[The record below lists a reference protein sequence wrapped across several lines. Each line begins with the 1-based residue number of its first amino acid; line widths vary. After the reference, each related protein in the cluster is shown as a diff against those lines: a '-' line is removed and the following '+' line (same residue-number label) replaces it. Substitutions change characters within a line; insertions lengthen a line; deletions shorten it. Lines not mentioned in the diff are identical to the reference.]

1 MAVLWSWI
9 YVIPLIILST
19 ACFGVVSFV
28 ISLFDHTPARQLKVA
43 RAWARSL
50 LRIAGVKVTV
60 EGLDRIQP
68 GGNYVFVSNH
78 VSYMDI
84 PVVLGNIP
92 EEFLF
97 LAKASLFK
105 IPFLGTHLKT
115 AGHVSVPL
123 EDPRSSI
130 KTLQHTAALL
140 HDGRSTLVFPEGG
153 RSETGVLQEFK
164 DGAAFLAIRAQ
175 IPLVPMAMVGVR
187 NILRMHT
194 LTFHRG
200 SCHAAH
206 RRSHLDRGHDHA
218 PARGTH
224 RGRAAENR
232 RDAGVERYSSF
243 QNRIT
248 TSAGYRSPMPTKI
261 DRISQAS
268 SAPRFQ
274 TSERVRKYTSDGST
288 GSPFMSFAV
297 TSGEA

>member
-19 ACFGVVSFV
+19 ASFGVVSFV
-28 ISLFDHTPARQLKVA
+28 ISLFDRKPPRQLRVA

-50 LRIAGVKVTV
+50 LQITGVKLTV

-84 PVVLGNIP
+84 PVVLGTIP

-97 LAKASLFK
+97 LAKSGLFK

-115 AGHVSVPL
+115 AGHVSVPQ

-130 KTLQHTAALL
+130 KTLQRTAALL

-153 RSETGVLQEFK
+153 RSETGELQEFK

-175 IPLVPMAMVGVR
+175 IPLVPMAMIGMR
-187 NILRMHT
+187 QILKMHT

-200 SCHAAH
+200 AVTLRIGEPIPTAGMTTHQ
-206 RRSHLDRGHDHA
+206 RSELTATLR
-218 PARGTH
+218 
-224 RGRAAENR
+224 
-232 RDAGVERYSSF
+232 
-243 QNRIT
+243 
-248 TSAGYRSPMPTKI
+248 
-261 DRISQAS
+261 DRIVDLL
-268 SAPRFQ
+268 R
-274 TSERVRKYTSDGST
+274 
-288 GSPFMSFAV
+288 
-297 TSGEA
+297 

>member
-1 MAVLWSWI
+1 MDKPMAVLWSWI
-9 YVIPLIILST
+9 YVIPLIVIST

-28 ISLFDHTPARQLKVA
+28 ISLFDRTPPRQLRVA

-84 PVVLGNIP
+84 PVVLGIIP

-97 LAKASLFK
+97 LAKSSLFH

-115 AGHVSVPL
+115 AGHVMVPL
-123 EDPRSSI
+123 EDPRSAI

-140 HDGRSTLVFPEGG
+140 RDGRSTLVFPEGG
-153 RSETGVLQEFK
+153 RSETGDLREFK

-175 IPLVPMAMVGVR
+175 IPVAPLAMIGLR

-200 SCHAAH
+200 KVTLRIGQPISTDGMTTHDRAKLTAAV
-206 RRSHLDRGHDHA
+206 RQAIVEMLD
-218 PARGTH
+218 
-224 RGRAAENR
+224 
-232 RDAGVERYSSF
+232 
-243 QNRIT
+243 
-248 TSAGYRSPMPTKI
+248 
-261 DRISQAS
+261 
-268 SAPRFQ
+268 
-274 TSERVRKYTSDGST
+274 
-288 GSPFMSFAV
+288 
-297 TSGEA
+297 

>member
-1 MAVLWSWI
+1 MDKPMAVLWSWI
-9 YVIPLIILST
+9 YVIPLIVIST

-28 ISLFDHTPARQLKVA
+28 ISLFDRTPPRQLRVA

-78 VSYMDI
+78 VNYMDI
-84 PVVLGNIP
+84 PVVLGIIP

-97 LAKASLFK
+97 LAKSSLFH

-115 AGHVSVPL
+115 AGHVMVPL
-123 EDPRSSI
+123 EDPRSAI

-140 HDGRSTLVFPEGG
+140 RDGRSTLVFPEGG
-153 RSETGVLQEFK
+153 RSETGDLREFK

-175 IPLVPMAMVGVR
+175 IPVVPLAMIGLR

-200 SCHAAH
+200 KVTLRIGQPISTDGMTTHDRAKLTAAV
-206 RRSHLDRGHDHA
+206 RQAIVEMLD
-218 PARGTH
+218 
-224 RGRAAENR
+224 
-232 RDAGVERYSSF
+232 
-243 QNRIT
+243 
-248 TSAGYRSPMPTKI
+248 
-261 DRISQAS
+261 
-268 SAPRFQ
+268 
-274 TSERVRKYTSDGST
+274 
-288 GSPFMSFAV
+288 
-297 TSGEA
+297 

>member
-19 ACFGVVSFV
+19 AGFGVVSFV

-50 LRIAGVKVTV
+50 LCIAGVKVTV

-97 LAKASLFK
+97 LAKAGLFK
-105 IPFLGTHLKT
+105 IPMLGTHLRT
-115 AGHVSVPL
+115 AGHVLVPL
-123 EDPRSSI
+123 EDPRSAI

-153 RSETGVLQEFK
+153 RSETGVLREFK

-175 IPLVPMAMVGVR
+175 IPVVPLAMIGMHG
-187 NILRMHT
+187 ILPMHS

-200 SCHAAH
+200 HVTLRIGEPISTEGMTTHQRAELTAAV
-206 RRSHLDRGHDHA
+206 RQKI
-218 PARGTH
+218 
-224 RGRAAENR
+224 
-232 RDAGVERYSSF
+232 VEMLR
-243 QNRIT
+243 
-248 TSAGYRSPMPTKI
+248 
-261 DRISQAS
+261 
-268 SAPRFQ
+268 
-274 TSERVRKYTSDGST
+274 
-288 GSPFMSFAV
+288 
-297 TSGEA
+297 

>member
-97 LAKASLFK
+97 LAKAGLFK
-105 IPFLGTHLKT
+105 IPMLGTHLKT
-115 AGHVSVPL
+115 AGHVLVPL
-123 EDPRSSI
+123 EDPRSAI

-153 RSETGVLQEFK
+153 RSETGVLREFK

-175 IPLVPMAMVGVR
+175 IPVVPMAMIGMHG
-187 NILRMHT
+187 ILPMHS

-200 SCHAAH
+200 HVTL
-206 RRSHLDRGHDHA
+206 RIGE
-218 PARGTH
+218 PIFTEGMTTH
-224 RGRAAENR
+224 QRAEL
-232 RDAGVERYSSF
+232 
-243 QNRIT
+243 T
-248 TSAGYRSPMPTKI
+248 TSVREKI
-261 DRISQAS
+261 V
-268 SAPRFQ
+268 
-274 TSERVRKYTSDGST
+274 EMLG
-288 GSPFMSFAV
+288 
-297 TSGEA
+297 

>member
-28 ISLFDHTPARQLKVA
+28 ISLFDRTPARQLRVA

-97 LAKASLFK
+97 LAKASLFR

-115 AGHVSVPL
+115 AGHVLVPL
-123 EDPRSSI
+123 EDPRSAI

-153 RSETGVLQEFK
+153 RSETGELREFK

-175 IPLVPMAMVGVR
+175 IPMVPMAMIGMR
-187 NILRMHT
+187 DILPMHT
-194 LTFHRG
+194 LTVSPGTR
-200 SCHAAH
+200 HAADRRAHLH
-206 RRSHLDRGHDHA
+206 RR
-218 PARGTH
+218 
-224 RGRAAENR
+224 E
-232 RDAGVERYSSF
+232 
-243 QNRIT
+243 
-248 TSAGYRSPMPTKI
+248 
-261 DRISQAS
+261 
-268 SAPRFQ
+268 
-274 TSERVRKYTSDGST
+274 
-288 GSPFMSFAV
+288 
-297 TSGEA
+297 

>member
-28 ISLFDHTPARQLKVA
+28 ISLFDRTPPRQLRVA

-60 EGLDRIQP
+60 EGLDRIRP
-68 GGNYVFVSNH
+68 GGNYVFVANH

-97 LAKASLFK
+97 LAKSGLFK

-115 AGHVSVPL
+115 AGHVSVPQ

-153 RSETGVLQEFK
+153 RSESGELQEFK

-175 IPLVPMAMVGVR
+175 IPVVPMAMIGLR
-187 NILRMHT
+187 SILRMHT

-200 SCHAAH
+200 HVTLRIGDPISTAGMTTHQRAELTAAL
-206 RRSHLDRGHDHA
+206 R
-218 PARGTH
+218 
-224 RGRAAENR
+224 
-232 RDAGVERYSSF
+232 
-243 QNRIT
+243 Q
-248 TSAGYRSPMPTKI
+248 KI
-261 DRISQAS
+261 VDML
-268 SAPRFQ
+268 
-274 TSERVRKYTSDGST
+274 K
-288 GSPFMSFAV
+288 
-297 TSGEA
+297 

>member
-1 MAVLWSWI
+1 MDKPMAVLWSWI
-9 YVIPLIILST
+9 YVIPLIVIST

-28 ISLFDHTPARQLKVA
+28 ISLFDRTPPRQLRVA

-84 PVVLGNIP
+84 PVVLGIIP

-97 LAKASLFK
+97 LAKSSLFH

-115 AGHVSVPL
+115 AGHVMVPL
-123 EDPRSSI
+123 EDPRSAI

-140 HDGRSTLVFPEGG
+140 RDGRSTLVFPEGG
-153 RSETGVLQEFK
+153 RSETGDLREFK

-175 IPLVPMAMVGVR
+175 IPVVPLAMIGLR

-200 SCHAAH
+200 KVTLRIGQPISTDGMTTHDRAKLTAAV
-206 RRSHLDRGHDHA
+206 RQAIVEMLD
-218 PARGTH
+218 
-224 RGRAAENR
+224 
-232 RDAGVERYSSF
+232 
-243 QNRIT
+243 
-248 TSAGYRSPMPTKI
+248 
-261 DRISQAS
+261 
-268 SAPRFQ
+268 
-274 TSERVRKYTSDGST
+274 
-288 GSPFMSFAV
+288 
-297 TSGEA
+297 